1 MNEKAKK
8 IATAVSA
15 TLAGSMMAVMIMPAF
30 ANTQH
35 SYYTVVK
42 GDTLSAIA
50 GRYNTTVDNL
60 VAANN
65 ISNKNLIYVNQQ
77 LVIPTGST
85 GSSGDTGSSGLA
97 SYQYRVVSGDNL
109 YRIAIRYNTTVAQL
123 AAWNNI
129 SNTRLIYVGDILQVA
144 EASGS
149 IGSQTQ
155 GATTTPSTST
165 STDTSGSADDVTP
178 NMSLTPDSSTE
189 TPVVP
194 EVVAPVV
201 DTSKYHVYNV
211 NEACSVF
218 DVAEIYGVEP
228 ISLIYCNVIDD
239 PMELTIGS
247 TILVEKQTS
256 TQEVLSAFIGDVD
269 DMEEYYFVVE
279 YEEALD
285 YDEYQ
290 RRMTEEEATTESTVP
305 STVVAINISPDQEEY
320 YVETACSVFDIAVLF
335 QVSSMDLIRWNE
347 LDNPMEIPAGSILR
361 VTGDAE

>member
-15 TLAGSMMAVMIMPAF
+15 TLVGSMMAVMIMPAF

-35 SYYTVVK
+35 TYYTVVK

-50 GRYNTTVDNL
+50 RKYNTTVDNL

-85 GSSGDTGSSGLA
+85 GSTGSSDLA

-129 SNTRLIYVGDILQVA
+129 SNTRLIYVGDILQVM
-144 EASGS
+144 EVSGS

-155 GATTTPSTST
+155 GATTSTSTST
-165 STDTSGSADDVTP
+165 STDTSSSADAATP
-178 NMSLTPDSSTE
+178 NMSLTPESSTE
-189 TPVVP
+189 TTVVP

-211 NEACSVF
+211 TEECSVF

-239 PMELTIGS
+239 PMALTIGA

-279 YEEALD
+279 YEEALE

-290 RRMTEEEATTESTVP
+290 RRLTGEEATQESSVP